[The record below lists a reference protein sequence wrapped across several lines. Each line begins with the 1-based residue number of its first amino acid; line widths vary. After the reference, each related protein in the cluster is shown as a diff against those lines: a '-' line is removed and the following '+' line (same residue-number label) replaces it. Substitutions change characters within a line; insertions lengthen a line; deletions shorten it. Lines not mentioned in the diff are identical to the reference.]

1 MDCTKCHLPKELAKG
16 KRWCKDCKNE
26 YERQR
31 RAKDREKHN
40 EKSREKYQQKKEQVL
55 QQEIKIDETQSKIC
69 SVCNETKT
77 LDNFY
82 IAKCKGNIRAM
93 CKTCSTEKRKE
104 YYQNNKEEVIKQ
116 TMEYQNKKKKTDP
129 DFKIEKYLRTRIYTA
144 FTSRGLKKS
153 NRTWKYIGCTS
164 DFFRKWIEF
173 QLYDGMTLE
182 NYGEFWHIDH
192 VKPCSSFDLSKEE
205 DIEKCFS
212 WRNMRPLRSDKNKK
226 KNDKIIP
233 FDILLQELKVNVY
246 LKGINKNES
255 KSNQSI
261 IKGSV
266 IDVNS

>member
-1 MDCTKCHLPKELAKG
+1 MDCTKCHLPKDLAKG

-40 EKSREKYQQKKEQVL
+40 EKSREQYQQKKEQVL
-55 QQEIKIDETQSKIC
+55 QREIKIDETQLKIC
-69 SVCNETKT
+69 SICNETKT

-93 CKTCSTEKRKE
+93 CKSCSTEKRKE
-104 YYQNNKEEVIKQ
+104 YYQNNKHKINDTRRNWEKE
-116 TMEYQNKKKKTDP
+116 KKNADI
-129 DFKIEKYLRTRIYTA
+129 DFKMKKYMRTRIYTA
-144 FTSRGLKKS
+144 FTTRGLKKS

-192 VKPCSSFDLSKEE
+192 VKPCASFDLSKEE

-212 WRNMRPLRSDKNKK
+212 WMNTRPLRSDKNKIK
-226 KNDKIIP
+226 RDKIIP
-233 FDILLQELKVNVY
+233 FDILMQELKVNVY